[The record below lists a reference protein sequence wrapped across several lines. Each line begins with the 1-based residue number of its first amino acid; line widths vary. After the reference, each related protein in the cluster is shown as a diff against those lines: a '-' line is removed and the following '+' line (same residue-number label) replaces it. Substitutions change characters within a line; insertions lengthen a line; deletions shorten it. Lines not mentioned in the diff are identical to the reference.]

1 LGKSTGTASSTLRR
15 LSRPESAKPFDSLDF
30 WDALHHVVCCLVGM
44 ARRTSVPCDTDSI
57 SVTRLIH
64 SSGLPAAVVAIGFA
78 VVARTM
84 GAVTDG
90 GALVGV
96 MMAFVLMLAAG
107 LSGFVP
113 LGTLFLL
120 TLVTTRWGYERKQRL
135 GVAERGRG
143 RTASQVLANL
153 CASAVCVL
161 PVIWFPEIREVLLI
175 AAMAALAEAAADT
188 VSSEVGQAIAD
199 HAYMITD
206 FRTAPIGTNGAI
218 SVEGTLSGCV
228 AASIVAWVSAF
239 IGVVPWQWTPVISL
253 AGVAGMF
260 LDSVLGATWENSG
273 RMGNDAVNFASTVFA
288 ADLALVAAMVIERV
302 RI

>member
-1 LGKSTGTASSTLRR
+1 
-15 LSRPESAKPFDSLDF
+15 
-30 WDALHHVVCCLVGM
+30 V
-44 ARRTSVPCDTDSI
+44 
-57 SVTRLIH
+57 
-64 SSGLPAAVVAIGFA
+64 AVGFA

-96 MMAFVLMLAAG
+96 VMAFVLMLAAG

-113 LGTLFLL
+113 VGTVFLL

-143 RTASQVLANL
+143 RTASQILANL
-153 CASAVCVL
+153 CAPAFCAL
-161 PVIWFPEIREVLLI
+161 PVIWFPQFSQVLLL
-175 AAMAALAEAAADT
+175 AATAALAEAAADT

-206 FRTAPIGTNGAI
+206 FRAAPIGTNGAI
-218 SVEGTLSGCV
+218 SVEGTLSGCI
-228 AASIVAWVSAF
+228 AASIVSCASAF
-239 IGVVPWQWTPVISL
+239 VGVVTWQWTPVISL

-260 LDSVLGATWENSG
+260 LDSFLGATWENSG
-273 RMGNDAVNFASTVFA
+273 RIGNDTVNFVSTVFA
-288 ADLALVAAMVIERV
+288 ADLALVAAIVIEKAG
-302 RI
+302 I